1 MGKILTF
8 DFETTTHNKGHP
20 FDARNFAVS
29 YATLETVG
37 GESNSNFRYYL
48 DPDFSSFLCDRV
60 ADATVLVGFNL
71 KFDLHW
77 LRNLSSKCNLSRV
90 KIWDCQLAEFI
101 YSGQEARYAS
111 LNETCE
117 KYGLPT
123 KINLVEDHWNRG
135 IDTRDIPVPI
145 LEEYNRWDV
154 QLTKMLFDVQQ
165 GLLSE
170 RQKRL
175 VWLEGEDLKAL
186 QAAEYAGIRFDTEKA
201 TQRLA
206 KYKSDVEAIDNR
218 LSEYLPDGIP
228 KMGFNYNSGDH
239 LSALL
244 YGGTIVFSYATETPA
259 VYKSGEKK
267 GQNYIQRKWHK
278 ISVDFPQR
286 FKPLEGTEV
295 KKTKDNPTAS
305 VRFYQ
310 VDAPTLSQLKTRD
323 KDSRQIL
330 TLLQERAA
338 ATKVAEMIESV
349 LNLMEKKNWDKGYIH
364 GQFNQNVVITGRLS
378 SSAP

>member
-1 MGKILTF
+1 
-8 DFETTTHNKGHP
+8 
-20 FDARNFAVS
+20 
-29 YATLETVG
+29 
-37 GESNSNFRYYL
+37 
-48 DPDFSSFLCDRV
+48 
-60 ADATVLVGFNL
+60 
-71 KFDLHW
+71 
-77 LRNLSSKCNLSRV
+77 
-90 KIWDCQLAEFI
+90 
-101 YSGQEARYAS
+101 
-111 LNETCE
+111 
-117 KYGLPT
+117 
-123 KINLVEDHWNRG
+123 
-135 IDTRDIPVPI
+135 
-145 LEEYNRWDV
+145 
-154 QLTKMLFDVQQ
+154 MLFDVQQ

-170 RQKRL
+170 KQKRL

-267 GQNYIQRKWHK
+267 GQEYIQRKWHEV
-278 ISVDFPQR
+278 SVNFPQR

-295 KKTKDNPTAS
+295 KKTKDDPKAP

-323 KDSRQIL
+323 KDSREIL
-330 TLLQERAA
+330 LLLHRRAA

-349 LNLMEKKNWDKGYIH
+349 LNLMDKKNWNKGYIH

-378 SSAP
+378 SSSPNLQNTPPELDELLISRY